1 MSGALHSRA
10 DVPSPVA
17 GPDEMVDMGYMA
29 DMAGLG
35 AGAAPL
41 LALRDTGFQADGRTI
56 LQTLN
61 LAIPAGRMLGVI
73 GHNGSGK
80 STLGRILARQ
90 LAPTSGQL
98 LLRGAPADRIGA
110 RQFAR
115 EVAYLPQ
122 HIPAAAGMTV
132 DELVG
137 LGRYPWLGAFRSPT
151 EADRDQVR
159 HAMAI
164 TDVAG
169 LATRL
174 VDTLSGGERQRVWLA
189 MLVAQQAHIL
199 VLDEPTSALDIRHQV
214 DMLGL
219 LRELTRTQ
227 GVGVVI
233 ILHDIYM
240 AGRYCDDIIAL
251 RQGSIVAAGNREQIL
266 TPATLQAI
274 YDVEMDVM
282 VHEAS
287 GDRVVCLRH

>member
-1 MSGALHSRA
+1 MNPPMPSRA
-10 DVPSPVA
+10 VPPSEALDARVA
-17 GPDEMVDMGYMA
+17 DHTVRVSASTP
-29 DMAGLG
+29 
-35 AGAAPL
+35 PP
-41 LALRDTGFQADGRTI
+41 LALRDAGFQVDGRAI
-56 LQTLN
+56 LQPLN

-90 LAPTSGQL
+90 LQPSTGQL
-98 LLRGAPADRIGA
+98 LLRGAPADRIGT

-132 DELVG
+132 EELVG

-151 EADRDQVR
+151 ETDRDKVR
-159 HAMAI
+159 DAMAT

-169 LATRL
+169 LAARL

-214 DMLGL
+214 EMLGL
-219 LRELTRTQ
+219 LRQLTRTQ

-240 AGRYCDDIIAL
+240 AGRYCDHIIAL
-251 RQGSIVAAGNREQIL
+251 RQGCVVAAGDREQIL

-282 VHEAS
+282 VHHAS
-287 GDRVVCLRH
+287 GDRVVCLRQ